1 MDKYMLMNLS
11 GNEKIKD
18 ASLEDIMDLIQ
29 NMIASLKDSLELYSV
44 SIQTMKLKEL
54 NTLEKFSEELEKL
67 KS

>member
-1 MDKYMLMNLS
+1 MLMNLS